1 MISSTF
7 IFAAGNYDDE
17 FHRLDEAIAA
27 AAKSIPGY
35 LGEETWE
42 NQATGLISNVYYWDS
57 MESLQALIKHP
68 RHLEAKA
75 AQAQWLNGYQ
85 VIISEVLRT
94 YGDGR
99 LSHPAS
105 QIAKPRDAS

>member
-1 MISSTF
+1 MYSSTF
-7 IFAAGNYDDE
+7 IFAAGKYDDE

-57 MESLQALIKHP
+57 MESLQALMKHP
-68 RHLEAKA
+68 THLQAKA
-75 AQAQWLNGYQ
+75 AQAKWLNGYQ

-94 YGDGR
+94 SGDGR
-99 LSHPAS
+99 LAHPAS
-105 QIAKPRDAS
+105 RASLE